1 MANETTVPVI
11 APGKIEWLR
20 ILVGAVLA
28 ELILFAIAI
37 VMYMIPNGSVALLY
51 IVPPACLAA
60 TLFFGYRVA
69 AHARTRFILHGAL
82 VGCVA
87 ALLYIALTWGRTLPI
102 SYLIS
107 HFIKVIGGA
116 AGGYLA
122 QRRARSG
129 RIEQ

>member
-1 MANETTVPVI
+1 MASEAPAVLST
-11 APGKIEWLR
+11 PGKIEWVR

-37 VMYMIPNGSVALLY
+37 VLYMVPNGSVALLY

-69 AHARTRFILHGAL
+69 AHARAHFILHGAL

-87 ALLYIALTWGRTLPI
+87 ALLYIALTWGKALPT
-102 SYLIS
+102 SYVVS
-107 HFIKVIGGA
+107 HFVKVIGGA

-122 QRRARSG
+122 QRRARAH
-129 RIEQ
+129 